1 MIHSDPRD
9 GAAAGKALAGKVA
22 LVTGG
27 TRGLGL
33 AIARGFA
40 AEGATLVVA
49 SRKAESVQHES
60 ERIASDFGV
69 PAFGIAVNVGD
80 WGECDRL
87 AEEAY
92 AATGAIDILV
102 NNVGM
107 SPRYEGVADITAEL
121 YDKVLNVNLRSAFR
135 LSAVI
140 GSRMAERGSGSI
152 INISSNA
159 ALRPMP
165 HTLPYGIAKAGVNA
179 LTLGM
184 AATLGPGVR
193 VNAILAG
200 PFDTDIAQHWTPEV
214 RARATA
220 AQALGRVGQPHE
232 IVGAALYFAGESSSF
247 TTGAI
252 LAVHGGLR

>member
-1 MIHSDPRD
+1 MRSDTR
-9 GAAAGKALAGKVA
+9 AGVTQGGTLAGKVA

-40 AEGATLVVA
+40 AQGATLVVA
-49 SRKAESVQHES
+49 SRKAEAVERES
-60 ERIASDFGV
+60 SRIAADFGV
-69 PAFGIAVNVGD
+69 PAYGIAVNVGD
-80 WGECDRL
+80 WNECDRL
-87 AEEAY
+87 AAEAH

-107 SPRYEGVADITAEL
+107 SPLYECVENITQEL

-135 LSAVI
+135 LSALLGAAMV
-140 GSRMAERGSGSI
+140 ERGCGSI

-165 HTLPYGIAKAGVNA
+165 HTLPYGVAKAGVNA

-184 AATLGPGVR
+184 AATLGPAVR

-200 PFDTDIAQHWTPEV
+200 PFETDIAQHWTPEI
-214 RARATA
+214 RARSTA
-220 AQALGRVGQPHE
+220 AQALERIGQPHE
-232 IVGAALYFAGESSSF
+232 IVGAALYFASEASSF